1 MPAVGVACPLDIVP
15 RAGTE
20 MDRQDRVSGR
30 SGKSG
35 RRRCCFDLRKNKREI
50 LRTSRFTNLAFTF
63 VTRARAPIEKAQLL
77 PHYYSRRK
85 QEKAGKQV
93 MSLEHGSSFGTI
105 SGLIS
110 GCDR

>member
-1 MPAVGVACPLDIVP
+1 
-15 RAGTE
+15 

-77 PHYYSRRK
+77 PTTIRAESRK
-85 QEKAGKQV
+85 KLGNK
-93 MSLEHGSSFGTI
+93 
-105 SGLIS
+105 
-110 GCDR
+110 